1 MTRIA
6 PLILFAALAAE
17 TTAQTNPGPPDSAA
31 APSRIE
37 WPTWGGDPGS
47 THYSPLA
54 RINRDNVDRLRLAW
68 EWDTGEAPLSGPRLP
83 VPRNPVRPGS
93 FENTPVVRDGVMYV
107 STSYNRV
114 AALDP
119 DTGEPEWIYD
129 PRIIEWGPG
138 AERDRIRPPG
148 SGRVGGRRGN
158 AEGLPEQPLEAHL
171 D

>member
-6 PLILFAALAAE
+6 PLLLFAALAAE

-54 RINRDNVDRLRLAW
+54 RINRDNVTRLRLAW

-83 VPRNPVRPGS
+83 CRGIRSVPAASR
-93 FENTPVVRDGVMYV
+93 TPR
-107 STSYNRV
+107 
-114 AALDP
+114 
-119 DTGEPEWIYD
+119 W
-129 PRIIEWGPG
+129 
-138 AERDRIRPPG
+138 
-148 SGRVGGRRGN
+148 SGT
-158 AEGLPEQPLEAHL
+158 A
-171 D
+171 